1 MNQSWID
8 EFEKEIN
15 MTNECGMELIIL
27 GDINIDYKDGCT
39 NSKWSNMILDQSL
52 TQLIDN
58 PTRVTSTTSS
68 IIDHVDVSHSEH
80 IIETN
85 VPIFAISDHYPVC
98 ITRKINQRDY
108 PNLTHKTIKYR
119 CFKKFKEDLFLADLQ
134 HINISQINLINDIQ
148 AATDMWYTLF
158 MRIINKHAPLKTKR
172 IKYSKQPDRL
182 TDEIKEAQKK
192 RTIFIKQ
199 VIG

>member
-52 TQLIDN
+52 TQLIDK

-68 IIDHVDVSHSEH
+68 IIDHVNVSHPEH

-85 VPIFAISDHYPVC
+85 VPIFAISVHYPVC
-98 ITRKINQRDY
+98 ITRKSINGII
-108 PNLTHKTIKYR
+108 LILHIKP
-119 CFKKFKEDLFLADLQ
+119 L
-134 HINISQINLINDIQ
+134 S
-148 AATDMWYTLF
+148 TDV
-158 MRIINKHAPLKTKR
+158 LKILKR
-172 IKYSKQPDRL
+172 ICSLQ
-182 TDEIKEAQKK
+182 TFNI
-192 RTIFIKQ
+192 
-199 VIG
+199 

>member
-1 MNQSWID
+1 
-8 EFEKEIN
+8 

-52 TQLIDN
+52 TQLMDK

-68 IIDHVDVSHSEH
+68 IIDHVYVSHPKH

-85 VPIFAISDHYPVC
+85 VPIIAISDHYPIC

-108 PNLTHKTIKYR
+108 PNLTHKTVKYR
-119 CFKKFKEDLFLADLQ
+119 CFNKFKEDLFLADLQ

-148 AATDMWYTLF
+148 AATDMWYALF
-158 MRIINKHAPLKTKR
+158 MRIINKHAPLKSKR
-172 IKYSKQPDRL
+172 IKYSKQPDWL

-192 RTIFIKQ
+192 RTIFIKL